1 MSYGTQPELGG
12 ATNTSQAKKNS
23 NASKFD
29 LR

>member
-1 MSYGTQPELGG
+1 MRNETQPELGG